1 MAKKQQN
8 EIIEKLSALK
18 PNVPTSSRVAP
29 KAVKSTGEDKVTAQ
43 PANPAVIMSS
53 SSEVMSAGAEAEK
66 ASIEQPTVQ
75 QTQEKLKIANL
86 MRDNVSEV
94 LQWGGMLVK
103 ESEQVFLTLID
114 GWQKSVTLYTTLVLK
129 NINYLLGFVKS
140 KEDKK

>member
-1 MAKKQQN
+1 MAKKN

-18 PNVPTSSRVAP
+18 PNVPTSSRVGP
-29 KAVKSTGEDKVTAQ
+29 KAIKSTGKEKK

-53 SSEVMSAGAEAEK
+53 SSEVMSAGEAEK

-75 QTQEKLKIANL
+75 QTKEKPKISNL